1 MRKIIAFVLNMMTM
15 SAMAPEL
22 DTLFSLLNERK
33 AVAILH
39 PYR

>member
-22 DTLFSLLNERK
+22 DTLFSFLNERK